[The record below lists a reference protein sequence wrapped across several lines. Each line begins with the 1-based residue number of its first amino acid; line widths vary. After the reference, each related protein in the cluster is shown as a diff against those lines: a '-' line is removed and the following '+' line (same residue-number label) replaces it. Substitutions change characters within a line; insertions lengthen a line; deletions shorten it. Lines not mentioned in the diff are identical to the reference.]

1 MEYVLPFIIGVLA
14 ILSIYFSPNA
24 KTTNTFF
31 SGFSPSGQAPG
42 LVALVFSQV
51 TTWIF
56 ARSLMNAAVLGYF
69 YGIWGTLAYSV
80 YYLSFLTG
88 GIIIDRLRFEL
99 GYTSIQAFFKERFGN
114 TGTVCY
120 NFLIIIRLISEVF
133 ANLLVIG
140 LIFGAVGSTSYVIA
154 IVLFSIGVLSYSMLG
169 GLHASLKTDVFQMGV
184 FIFVLILLLHS
195 VLESQQFSFSDLNF
209 VEFELGKPGPILMI
223 VAFLQVWS
231 YPLHDPVMMDRGFLS
246 NRDIT
251 RRSFLHAAW
260 ISIICIIAF
269 GSLGVLAGA
278 HAFEGE
284 TMNDVLIRT
293 LGEWPMILFST
304 TLVISAM
311 STLDSTLSSS
321 SKLIAVD
328 MKLLSINVK
337 NGRIIMSM
345 FMLLGLLLVF
355 SGNQDLFSAVA
366 VSGTASL
373 FLAPVVFF
381 SIFAKRVDIPAW
393 SLFLSFV
400 TAIAGASLYFF
411 ESSGYTDWLGNSHKY
426 MKLLQITVAAL
437 ITSFFIFWIGIQ
449 NSRLKISIRYADW
462 NTRASKNFDENV
474 TKVE

>member
-1 MEYVLPFIIGVLA
+1 MEYTLPFIIGLFV

-24 KTTNTFF
+24 KTATTFY

-42 LVALVFSQV
+42 LVTLVFSQV

-88 GIIIDRLRFEL
+88 GIIIDRLRFDM
-99 GYTSIQAFFKERFGN
+99 GYTSIQTFLQDRFGK

-140 LIFGAVGSTSYVIA
+140 LIFGVAGSTSYITA
-154 IVLFSIGVLSYSMLG
+154 IILFSIGVLSYSMLG
-169 GLHASLKTDVFQMGV
+169 GLHASLKTDVLQMGI
-184 FIFVLILLLHS
+184 FIFVLLLLLLS
-195 VLESQQFSFSDLNF
+195 ILESQQFTFSDLHF
-209 VEFELGKPGPILMI
+209 VEFELGNPGPILML
-223 VAFLQVWS
+223 VAFLQIWS
-231 YPLHDPVMMDRGFLS
+231 YPVHDPVMMDRGFLS
-246 NRDIT
+246 NREIT
-251 RRSFLHAAW
+251 RKSFLHAAW
-260 ISIICIIAF
+260 ISIICIVAF

-284 TMNDVLIRT
+284 TMNDVLTRT

-304 TLVISAM
+304 TLIISAM

-328 MKLLSINVK
+328 MKLLSVNVR
-337 NGRIIMSM
+337 NGRMIMSI
-345 FMLLGLLLVF
+345 FMLLGLLLIF

-381 SIFAKRVDIPAW
+381 CIFAKRIDVPSW
-393 SLFLSFV
+393 SLLLSFV
-400 TAIAGASLYFF
+400 AAITGAVLYFT

-426 MKLLQITVAAL
+426 TKLLQITVAVL
-437 ITSFFIFWIGIQ
+437 IAGCLMFWMGIKTSQ
-449 NSRLKISIRYADW
+449 AKYQSD
-462 NTRASKNFDENV
+462 T
-474 TKVE
+474 